1 MLGIT
6 TRLDEGTPV
15 SAAASRPVPR
25 PGLTLALLASAQFM
39 TAIDFDIV
47 FVALPEIGR
56 DLGFSEQSLQTV
68 VSAYTV
74 VLGGFLLLGGR
85 AADRLGARRM
95 FVTGLAV
102 FGLSSLVAGLA
113 EGPTV
118 LVLARAAQGLGAAL
132 LTPSTLKL
140 VTAHFEEGPARTK
153 ALAIWGAAGA
163 TGAAVGA
170 LGGGVLTSLLGWEWV
185 FFVNVPLMAVA
196 LAATPLLLGRDQAV
210 GTGGFDLPGAVL
222 ATAGFTL
229 VVLGLV
235 SGPDIGWLTARG
247 LGAAVLGVL
256 LVGVF
261 VVVES
266 RTRDPLVPLRLFRN
280 RNVVAATVVI
290 FVFMGTV
297 GTQYYLFTTYLQTVL
312 AYTPL
317 AAGFAFLPLS
327 ACSML
332 ASMTLVPLLLGR
344 LGIRTTLVL
353 GMSGVAAS
361 LVVLSLG
368 MSVGGSYWAALPG
381 VLLWGAS
388 AGLAFPPLFV
398 SVSTGVAPEQ
408 QGVASALASTSQ
420 YLGSAV
426 GLAALVAVASA
437 GSGPDATPEAVVAG
451 LRLAGWVAAAVT
463 LVGVG
468 LAAVILR
475 PARAGAAQPVQ
486 SV

>member
-1 MLGIT
+1 M
-6 TRLDEGTPV
+6 
-15 SAAASRPVPR
+15 SAAPSRPVPR
-25 PGLTLALLASAQFM
+25 PRLTLALLAFAQFM

-95 FVTGLAV
+95 FVVGLAV
-102 FGLSSLVAGLA
+102 FGVSSLAAGLA
-113 EGPTV
+113 GDPTV

-140 VTAHFEEGPARTK
+140 LTAHFAEGPARTR

-185 FFVNVPLMAVA
+185 FFVNVPLTAVA
-196 LAATPLLLGRDQAV
+196 LAATPVLLGRDQTI

-247 LGAAVLGVL
+247 LGAAVLGVV

-261 VVVES
+261 VLVES

-312 AYTPL
+312 GYTPL

-327 ACSML
+327 VCSML
-332 ASMTLVPLLLGR
+332 ASMTLVPLLLDR

-361 LVVLSLG
+361 LGVLSLG

-437 GSGPDATPEAVVAG
+437 GSGPDATPDAVVAG

-468 LAAVILR
+468 LAALILR
-475 PARAGAAQPVQ
+475 PARAGATQPVQ

>member
-1 MLGIT
+1 MSIA
-6 TRLDEGTPV
+6 P
-15 SAAASRPVPR
+15 SRTVPR
-25 PGLTLALLASAQFM
+25 PGLTLALLAFAQFM

-95 FVTGLAV
+95 FVVGLVV

-113 EGPTV
+113 SGPTV
-118 LVLARAAQGLGAAL
+118 LVLARAVQGLGAAL

-140 VTAHFEEGPARTK
+140 VTAHFAEGPARNK
-153 ALAIWGAAGA
+153 ALAVWGAAGA

-185 FFVNVPLMAVA
+185 FVVNVPLMAIA
-196 LAATPLLLGRDQAV
+196 LAATPTLLSRDHA
-210 GTGGFDLPGAVL
+210 TSAGGFDLPGAVL

-235 SGPDIGWLTARG
+235 SGPEVGWLTPRG
-247 LGAAVLGVL
+247 VGALVLGLV
-256 LVGVF
+256 LVGSF
-261 VVVES
+261 VLVES
-266 RTRDPLVPLRLFRN
+266 RTRDPLVPLRLFGN
-280 RNVVAATVVI
+280 RNVVAATTVI

-312 AYTPL
+312 GYAPL
-317 AAGFAFLPLS
+317 TAGFAFLPLS
-327 ACSML
+327 ICSLL
-332 ASMTLVPLLLGR
+332 ASMLLVPLLLGR
-344 LGIRTTLVL
+344 LGIRTTLVIA
-353 GMSGVAAS
+353 MTGVTAS
-361 LVVLSLG
+361 LAVLALG
-368 MSVGGSYWAALPG
+368 MSVDGSYWAVLPG
-381 VLLWGAS
+381 VLLWGTS

-437 GSGPDATPEAVVAG
+437 GLDADATPDAVVTG
-451 LRLAGWVAAAVT
+451 LQLAGWVAAAVT
-463 LVGVG
+463 LLGAG
-468 LAAVILR
+468 LAAAILR
-475 PARAGAAQPVQ
+475 PSHTGPQQQATSA
-486 SV
+486 

>member
-1 MLGIT
+1 MST
-6 TRLDEGTPV
+6 APPRSV
-15 SAAASRPVPR
+15 AR
-25 PGLTLALLASAQFM
+25 PGLTLALLAFAQFM

-85 AADRLGARRM
+85 AADRLGARRV
-95 FVTGLAV
+95 FVVGLAI

-113 EGPTV
+113 DGPTV
-118 LVLARAAQGLGAAL
+118 LVLARAVQGLGAAL

-140 VTAHFEEGPARTK
+140 VAAHFEEGAARNR

-163 TGAAVGA
+163 SGAAVGA

-185 FFVNVPLMAVA
+185 FFVNVPLVVVSLVA
-196 LAATPLLLGRDQAV
+196 APVLLDRDAGRHP
-210 GTGGFDLPGAVL
+210 GGFDLPGAVL

-235 SGPDIGWLTARG
+235 SGPETGWLSVRG
-247 LGAAVLGVL
+247 TGALVLGVV
-256 LVGVF
+256 LVGLF
-261 VVVES
+261 LLVES
-266 RTRDPLVPLRLFRN
+266 RTRDPLVPLRIFGN
-280 RNVVAATVVI
+280 RNVLAATVVI

-297 GTQYYLFTTYLQTVL
+297 GTQYYLFTTYLQSVL
-312 AYTPL
+312 GYSPL
-317 AAGFAFLPLS
+317 TAGLAFLPLS
-327 ACSML
+327 ICSML
-332 ASMTLVPLLLGR
+332 ASMKLVPLLLGR
-344 LGIRTTLVL
+344 LGIRSTLVL
-353 GMSGVAAS
+353 GMTGVAAS
-361 LVVLSLG
+361 LAALALG
-368 MSVGGSYWAALPG
+368 MSVDGTYWAVLPG
-381 VLLWGAS
+381 VLLWGTS

-398 SVSTGVAPEQ
+398 SVSTGVVPEQ

-426 GLAALVAVASA
+426 GLAALVAVATA
-437 GSGPDATPEAVVAG
+437 GLGPDATPDAVVAG

-468 LAAVILR
+468 LAAAILR
-475 PARAGAAQPVQ
+475 PARPAVVQPVQ